1 MRILNVYPVIKWA
14 GGKRQLL
21 SEISSRLPNKFR
33 NYYEPFFGGGAL
45 FFYLLPERA
54 LINDFNSQLVNV
66 YRQIK
71 SSPDE
76 VISYLMIFQD
86 CYNALTN
93 DSDKTAFYF
102 QKRDD
107 FNSFILNDTFTV
119 ESASLFIFLNKAG
132 YNGLYRVNRRG
143 LFNVPPAH
151 RKTLNVCEPE
161 NIYAVS
167 NLLQN
172 CKIKQGDFEEACSEA
187 GCDDFVFFD
196 SPYYDTFDS
205 YQTGGFS
212 DSDHIRLFKL
222 FKKLSAAGTYCV
234 LTNNDCNFIKN
245 LYADF
250 NVDVVQVK
258 RMINCN
264 SQKRT
269 GSEVIITN
277 F

>member
-1 MRILNVYPVIKWA
+1 MNVYPVIKWA

-21 SEISSRLPNKFR
+21 SEINKRLPATFK

-45 FFYLLPERA
+45 FFDLLPPKA

-71 SSPDE
+71 STPDI
-76 VISYLMIFQD
+76 VINYLMNFQD
-86 CYNALTN
+86 SYNSLRDDAT
-93 DSDKTAFYF
+93 KTAFYF

-107 FNSFILNDTFTV
+107 FNEFIINDTFTA
-119 ESASLFIFLNKAG
+119 ESAALFIFLNKAG

-143 LFNVPPAH
+143 LFNVPSAH
-151 RKTLNVCEPE
+151 RKTLKICEPE

-167 NLLQN
+167 KLLQN
-172 CKIKQGDFEEACSEA
+172 CVIRQGDFEKACSEA
-187 GCDDFVFFD
+187 GSDDFIFFD

-212 DSDHIRLFKL
+212 ESDHIRLFIL
-222 FKKLSAAGTYCV
+222 FKQLSAKGAYCI
-234 LTNNDCNFIKN
+234 LTNNDCDFIKN

-250 NVDVVQVK
+250 NIDVIQVK
-258 RMINCN
+258 RMINCD
-264 SQKRT
+264 SHKRI
-269 GSEVIITN
+269 GREVIITN